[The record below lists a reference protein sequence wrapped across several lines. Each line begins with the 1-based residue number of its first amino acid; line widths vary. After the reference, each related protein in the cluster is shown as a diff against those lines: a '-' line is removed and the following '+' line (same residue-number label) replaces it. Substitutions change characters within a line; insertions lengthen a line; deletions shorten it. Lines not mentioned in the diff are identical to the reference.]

1 MRLRC
6 LASGGRELAA
16 DTIERAFLTGEDH
29 LVDEELIGKV
39 NNRSLL
45 ASKVILPAMVLGI
58 LGLLGYLVHERVM

>member
-45 ASKVILPAMVLGI
+45 ASKVILPA
-58 LGLLGYLVHERVM
+58 